1 MLTGWLRRYLRD
13 CKGGMTLMGLI
24 LFSAGLLTAS
34 YAIDVNSLE
43 QQRSL
48 MQVAADSAA
57 HDALLTRE
65 LLSEKEAVAAAV
77 TRTNAIMP
85 KGSYG
90 IALHAKDVTFG
101 TWNVKTHKFTATS
114 GARGAV
120 RVLLRRTAANHN
132 PVATYL
138 MKLVGIAAW
147 DVVVGSTYST
157 YQPICMREGFVAEKV
172 IDIQSN
178 NSYLRGFC
186 LHSNSYVKLSSNNTF
201 EPGTVVSMPDLS
213 LLRLPASGFAT
224 NPGLTEALK
233 AGSINIRVLRRIQ
246 NIISTV
252 GDPTSPYYPEFLT
265 TSIPTTLTAH
275 RIDQTSLQ
283 AGHIYMWQCNS
294 GSGGTITNGTVVR
307 GVVIIADCDV
317 TLGNGTALEDSILLT
332 TSTSST
338 SINSPNGL
346 RLGVNDGCKKGGGGR
361 IVSMGGMKFAADLE
375 IYGSQLLGL
384 GDIAFAA
391 KANGIEGASIVSN
404 GAISGT
410 SNMSMSY
417 CGSGMDEFTADYFQ
431 LVD

>member
-1 MLTGWLRRYLRD
+1 MLTVRLRHYIRD
-13 CKGGMTLMGLI
+13 TKGGMTLTGLF

-48 MQVAADSAA
+48 MQVTADSAA
-57 HDALLTRE
+57 HDALVTRE
-65 LLSEKEAVAAAV
+65 LLTETEAVAAAV
-77 TRTNAIMP
+77 ARANAIMP
-85 KGSYG
+85 KGNYG
-90 IALHAKDVTFG
+90 VALQAKDVTFG
-101 TWNVKTHKFTATS
+101 TWNGDTRKFTATS

-120 RVLLRRTAANHN
+120 RVLLRRTAANNN

-138 MKLVGIAAW
+138 MKLVGIPAW
-147 DVVVGSTYST
+147 DVMVQSTYST

-172 IDIQSN
+172 VDVQSN
-178 NSYLRGFC
+178 NSYLRRFC
-186 LHSNSYVKLSSNNTF
+186 IHSNTYVKLSSNNTF
-201 EPGTVVSMPDLS
+201 EPGTQVSMPDLS
-213 LLRLPASGFAT
+213 LLRLPASGFVT

-252 GDPTSPYYPEFLT
+252 GNPTSPYYPDFLT

-275 RIDQTSLQ
+275 RIDATILTS
-283 AGHIYMWQCNS
+283 GHLYLWQCNS
-294 GSGGTITNGTVVR
+294 GPGGTITNGTIVR

-332 TSTSST
+332 TSSSST

-346 RLGVNDGCKKGGGGR
+346 RLGVNDGCRKGGGGR

-375 IYGSQLLGL
+375 IYGSQLLGM
-384 GDIAFAA
+384 GDITFAA
-391 KANGIEGASIVSN
+391 KADGIEGASIISN
-404 GAISGT
+404 GTISGT